1 MPPLAAAGRALCL
14 LLLPARC
21 SPLTLSGSS
30 LLLRLCR
37 WVILV
42 LPQVSCA
49 PRAGDE
55 PSRPMLPRAIG
66 RLPTVGIRSRP
77 LSTHKTYYY
86 WGSTSAASQGDISVP
101 HTCSTNVHACSKQQ
115 PTASCRTAP
124 AGFKEER
131 RHQWRER
138 RQFSTGRRA
147 VATAA
152 PSPEVAGEEMD
163 KQADG
168 RDNPEEA
175 LGIEIDSGGTID
187 DNDDESLARVSH
199 TPPAAGLRPETA
211 PASTPLDLGCK
222 AYYMA
227 RNIGIK
233 TVCTVRHA
241 GFRTPCL
248 TLLSCRLSVIVND
261 EQDTRVVS
269 FVLCFGRVRRF
280 TRLCAPGRMLCAITY
295 RLQRSLRR
303 WLVLPNLVFVC
314 WCEV

>member
-1 MPPLAAAGRALCL
+1 MPPLAAAQPM
-14 LLLPARC
+14 LPARC

-163 KQADG
+163 QQAGG

-175 LGIEIDSGGTID
+175 LGIEIDSGSTID
-187 DNDDESLARVSH
+187 DDDDESLARVSH

-248 TLLSCRLSVIVND
+248 TLLSCRLSVSQRRTRHFVSC
-261 EQDTRVVS
+261 RVVCFS
-269 FVLCFGRVRRF
+269 AVCGASHVCVLLVVCCV
-280 TRLCAPGRMLCAITY
+280 L
-295 RLQRSLRR
+295 LRT
-303 WLVLPNLVFVC
+303 VYSAVYAGG
-314 WCEV
+314 WCCQI